1 MPDEKG
7 LARRV
12 AELEGIVAGL
22 KPSGAKKPSI
32 ININIVA
39 ADTEYSHMLPKG
51 CKRFTLHVRDG
62 TAIRLS
68 FIQGVVATPDPGYWT
83 LKANTSWSESK
94 LDIEADT
101 WLYFACDSTGKV
113 LEIIQWS

>member
-1 MPDEKG
+1 MNKEME
-7 LARRV
+7 RRV
-12 AELEGIVAGL
+12 TELEERLRRQDGQR
-22 KPSGAKKPSI
+22 AKKPSI
-32 ININIVA
+32 VNINIVD
-39 ADTEYSHMLPKG
+39 ADTEYSHMLPIG

-68 FIQGVVATPDPGYWT
+68 FTRGVVAKPDPGYWT
-83 LKANTSWSESK
+83 LKANNSWSEAR

-101 WLYFACDSTGKV
+101 WLYFACDSTAKV

>member
-1 MPDEKG
+1 MNKE
-7 LARRV
+7 LERRL
-12 AELEGIVAGL
+12 AELEKWMEGVMAS
-22 KPSGAKKPSI
+22 KAKRPSI
-32 ININIVA
+32 INIKIIA

-51 CKRFTLHVRDG
+51 CKKFTLHVRDG

-68 FIQGVVATPDPGYWT
+68 FRRGVVKTPNPGYWT
-83 LKANTSWSESK
+83 LKANTSWAEDN

-101 WLYFACDSTGKV
+101 WLYFACDGTNKV